1 MHDLLP
7 LRVIQVRV
15 LLNQTI
21 HLQRRQLLL
30 AAIATTY
37 FDVPAGTPRS
47 IRNCSAQN
55 ARRWASAEFESS
67 SPTAVSVPNHKK
79 VCIRFKLQILL
90 EVGRQGIQSRFLAIS
105 KSTCRILFSRVL
117 WREEK
122 RCAVQGDVQEE
133 PVPGKERPTGRVM
146 DLAVAQRC

>member
-37 FDVPAGTPRS
+37 FDVRSWNPAFNQKLQCAECPSMGE
-47 IRNCSAQN
+47 
-55 ARRWASAEFESS
+55 RRVESS

-117 WREEK
+117 WREEN
-122 RCAVQGDVQEE
+122 AVQC
-133 PVPGKERPTGRVM
+133 KAMFKKSLFRGRS
-146 DLAVAQRC
+146 DRLGG